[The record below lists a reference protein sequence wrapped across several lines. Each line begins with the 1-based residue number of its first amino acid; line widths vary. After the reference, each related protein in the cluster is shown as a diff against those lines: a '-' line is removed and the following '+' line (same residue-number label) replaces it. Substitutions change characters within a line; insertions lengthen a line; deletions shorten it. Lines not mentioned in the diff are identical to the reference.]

1 MRRQSGETA
10 LGLPFLATI
19 VHAVGLNVMNP
30 SERKRDVLE
39 ASTRAVRD
47 MIAMSWSRPGE
58 LIYRR
63 FVATRR
69 PGHTAMA
76 ATIMTLTDEK
86 M

>member
-19 VHAVGLNVMNP
+19 FHAVGLNVMDT

-39 ASTRAVRD
+39 ASTRVVRD

-58 LIYRR
+58 PVYR
-63 FVATRR
+63 
-69 PGHTAMA
+69 
-76 ATIMTLTDEK
+76 
-86 M
+86 